1 MVKLIVGEKGTGKTK
16 RLVNDLNEMAQISEN
31 NVICIQN
38 GDRLN
43 NYIDTSIRLVNI
55 EEYPVSNYSEL
66 IAFIAGINAKDYDL
80 THVYID
86 SIGKVVNGVD
96 DQNELAKFLAALE
109 GLGEQHHFDVE
120 IMYSHAADDLTEE
133 LQKYVFE

>member
-80 THVYID
+80 TQRLRAFLY
-86 SIGKVVNGVD
+86 SKGFP
-96 DQNELAKFLAALE
+96 NEL
-109 GLGEQHHFDVE
+109 
-120 IMYSHAADDLTEE
+120 INRYIEE
-133 LQKYVFE
+133 KEE